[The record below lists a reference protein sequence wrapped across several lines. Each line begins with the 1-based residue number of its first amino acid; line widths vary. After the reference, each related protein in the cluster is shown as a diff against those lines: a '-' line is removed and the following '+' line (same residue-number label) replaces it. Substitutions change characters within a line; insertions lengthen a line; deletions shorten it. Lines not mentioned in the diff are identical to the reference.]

1 MCIGYVLHCV
11 QSYTAG
17 LYEWHGGV
25 LYSPRFSGGVR
36 FAHLF
41 SFLFCVGFFLCLL
54 LFFILCRLFAQ
65 KLPMFLNCQ
74 FLICPSVFS
83 GVYLYDD
90 LGYELF
96 LQNYIIHST
105 MFESKWLNICLY
117 IGSELEFNVLHLL
130 ISEIQRFIH
139 SGKYMLDGILSQ
151 SMEVGH

>member
-1 MCIGYVLHCV
+1 M
-11 QSYTAG
+11 A
-17 LYEWHGGV
+17 
-25 LYSPRFSGGVR
+25 
-36 FAHLF
+36 
-41 SFLFCVGFFLCLL
+41 FFLVCIL
-54 LFFILCRLFAQ
+54 LFFVLCRLFAQ
-65 KLPMFLNCQ
+65 KLPISLDCQ

-117 IGSELEFNVLHLL
+117 IGSELKFNVLHLL
-130 ISEIQRFIH
+130 LSEIQRFIH
-139 SGKYMLDGILSQ
+139 SGKHMLDGILSQ